1 MILFLLE
8 TTGCL
13 NENYID
19 GNLED
24 EAMSQAVKIK
34 ELYAKCNIGKEHSGS
49 DYFVL
54 VRELVAL
61 RNEEGAE
68 WQRAINQV
76 YTLIMDEIICNV
88 NPPVTAVKFGTSG
101 WRGVIGKDL
110 FVRSVSFVT
119 AAILDLYFAVD
130 KEPELSEFL
139 GVNSL
144 DEARKRGCVLGFDN
158 RFGGEILAGAVTE
171 VLSNAGFTVHY
182 AGESTTGVLSAAVL
196 ELNAAFS
203 VNLTPSH
210 NPLEY
215 AGFKYNAADAGPAA
229 AELTGRITK
238 RACEIIAE
246 TGSPLVALDK
256 PVVSPAE
263 RDDVLPFNALETW
276 KDLVRRNK
284 DVHDVQYDE
293 IMKQFATDTEI
304 VAVIDSV
311 HGASRVHIPSL
322 FNDVKTD
329 RLVQL
334 RDSSDVTFNG
344 IAPEPSSANIAGVME
359 ALAARNEPL
368 KVGAIIDPDGDR
380 IRFTDGNVEISMNQ
394 FGAMAYHF
402 LHEVKKKKGMVAKTV
417 ATSNLAN
424 RLAEVFG
431 EETYEPRVG
440 FKEFKPVI
448 GQALVYFEE
457 SDGISIIGHT
467 PEKDAYIGLLLA
479 LDMVLSRRQNL
490 GDYLA
495 EIEKEYG
502 AYYPDRDGLPV
513 SVQGA
518 ELMDALQKLE
528 KYDVGAFVSVGGI
541 EQRIS
546 QVIAIDGRKMIF
558 EDGSWLM
565 IRPSG
570 TEPKVRF
577 YVESRT
583 ESGTVALVAAAR
595 GMLDEIG
602 LI

>member
-1 MILFLLE
+1 
-8 TTGCL
+8 
-13 NENYID
+13 
-19 GNLED
+19 
-24 EAMSQAVKIK
+24 MSQAVKIK
-34 ELYAKCNIGKEHSGS
+34 ELYQKCNIGRDHSKS
-49 DYFVL
+49 NYFAL
-54 VRELVAL
+54 VRELVRL
-61 RNEEGAE
+61 RNDEGAQ
-68 WQRAINQV
+68 WQKYIDQV
-76 YTLIMDEIICNV
+76 YGLIMDEIICNDK
-88 NPPVTAVKFGTSG
+88 PPVTAVKFGTSG
-101 WRGVIGKDL
+101 WRGMIGKDL
-110 FVRSVSFVT
+110 SVRSVSFVT

-130 KEPELSEFL
+130 DESELSEFL
-139 GVNSL
+139 GVSSL

-158 RFGGEILAGAVTE
+158 RFGGEIFAGAVTE
-171 VLSNAGFTVHY
+171 VLTKAGFVVHY

-196 ELNAAFS
+196 ELNAGFS
-203 VNLTPSH
+203 INLTPSH

-229 AELTGRITK
+229 AELTGRITS
-238 RACEIIAE
+238 RAREIVAAQ
-246 TGSPLVALDK
+246 GSPLVALDA
-256 PVVSPAE
+256 PVISPVG
-263 RDDVLPFNALETW
+263 RDDVQPFDALATW
-276 KDLVRRNK
+276 KQLVRKNK
-284 DVHDVQYDE
+284 AVHGVQYDD
-293 IMKQFATDTEI
+293 IMERFGTDTE
-304 VAVIDSV
+304 VVVVIDSV
-311 HGASRVHIPSL
+311 HGASRIHIPSL
-322 FNDVKTD
+322 FEGVVSD
-329 RLVQL
+329 RLMQL
-334 RDSSDVTFNG
+334 RESSDVTFNG
-344 IAPEPSSANIAGVME
+344 VAPEPSSANIQGVMQT
-359 ALAARNEPL
+359 LAARTEPL
-368 KVGAIIDPDGDR
+368 KLGAIIDPDGDR

-402 LHEVKKKKGMVAKTV
+402 LHEGKGKKGMVAKTV

-448 GQALVYFEE
+448 GKALVYFEE

-513 SVQGA
+513 SVQGQV
-518 ELMDALQKLE
+518 LQTALEKLE
-528 KYDVGAFVSVGGI
+528 KYDVGAQVVIGGV

-546 QVIAIDGRKMIF
+546 EVIAIDGRKMIF

-595 GMLDEIG
+595 AMLEEIG
-602 LI
+602 LL

>member
-1 MILFLLE
+1 ME
-8 TTGCL
+8 G
-13 NENYID
+13 D
-19 GNLED
+19 
-24 EAMSQAVKIK
+24 AMSQAAKIK
-34 ELYAKCNIGKEHSGS
+34 ELYKKCNIGKDHSES
-49 DYFVL
+49 DYFAL
-54 VRELVAL
+54 VKELVAL
-61 RNEEGAE
+61 RKAEGVQ
-68 WQRAINQV
+68 WQQAIDQV
-76 YTLIMDEIICNV
+76 YALIMDEIICNAGE
-88 NPPVTAVKFGTSG
+88 PVTAVKFGTSG
-101 WRGVIGKDL
+101 WRGMIGKDL

-119 AAILDLYFAVD
+119 AAIVDLYVALD
-130 KEPELSEFL
+130 EEPELGLFL
-139 GVNSL
+139 GVTSL

-171 VLSNAGFTVHY
+171 VLVKAGFVVHY

-229 AELTGRITK
+229 TELTGRITEK
-238 RACEIIAE
+238 ARQIIAGS
-246 TGSPLVALDK
+246 GSPFVALDK
-256 PVVSPAE
+256 PVVSAAD
-263 RDDVLPFNALETW
+263 RDDVLPFDALGTW
-276 KDLVRRNK
+276 KQLVRNNK
-284 DVHDVQYDE
+284 DIHDVHYDD
-293 IMKQFATDTEI
+293 IMNRFATDTEI

-311 HGASRVHIPSL
+311 HGASRIHIPAL
-322 FNDVKTD
+322 FEGVESD
-329 RLVQL
+329 RLIQL
-334 RDSSDVTFNG
+334 RDSSDVTFDG
-344 IAPEPSSANIAGVME
+344 IAPEPSSANMAGVITT
-359 ALAARNEPL
+359 LQKRKEPL

-380 IRFTDGNVEISMNQ
+380 IRFTDGTVEISMNQ

-402 LHEVKKKKGMVAKTV
+402 LHEGKGKKGMVAKTV

-431 EETYEPRVG
+431 EETFEPRVG

-448 GQALVYFEE
+448 GKALVYFEE

-479 LDMVLSRRQNL
+479 LDMVISRRQNL
-490 GDYLA
+490 GEYLA

-502 AYYPDRDGLPV
+502 AFYPDRDGLPV
-513 SVQGA
+513 SVQGEVLHA
-518 ELMDALQKLE
+518 ALLKLE
-528 KYDVGAFVSVGGI
+528 KYGVDAVVNVGGT
-541 EQRIS
+541 EQRIT
-546 QVIAIDGRKMIF
+546 QVIDIDGRKMIF

-583 ESGTVALVAAAR
+583 KSGTAALVEAAR